1 MTGEAHMT
9 TALSAFDPKR
19 TLSDSR
25 PSAPLSQ
32 EVGITTCSANGPSG
46 PASSC
51 DPNHRPNQGP
61 PPRPRPNRAPSQG
74 PSRHPSHLHSA
85 VVPSGHASNVAPI
98 ARPSYYRC
106 LRWSPQVVG
115 GSVPLG

>member
-19 TLSDSR
+19 TLSDSH

-51 DPNHRPNQGP
+51 DPNQGP

-74 PSRHPSHLHSA
+74 PSRHPSHLRSA